1 MRHQQPQLVA
11 VVLVLLL
18 GVLLAACITPSSGS
32 SISVKVA
39 ATWPSVHTSALM
51 EARYHSNPQ
60 QQTAKPNQTQQTNL
74 TLPRLKLCSEFLA
87 DQDAALFWDYID
99 ALTAANGVAD
109 STTSAADAQRAAMK
123 AAETSIGGT
132 VQGVRQRHCSI

>member
-1 MRHQQPQLVA
+1 MHSWKLGTTLTPNKQPSQ
-11 VVLVLLL
+11 
-18 GVLLAACITPSSGS
+18 
-32 SISVKVA
+32 
-39 ATWPSVHTSALM
+39 
-51 EARYHSNPQ
+51 
-60 QQTAKPNQTQQTNL
+60 AKPNKTNL
-74 TLPRLKLCSEFLA
+74 TLARLKLCSEFLA

-132 VQGVRQRHCSI
+132 VQGVRQRNCSI